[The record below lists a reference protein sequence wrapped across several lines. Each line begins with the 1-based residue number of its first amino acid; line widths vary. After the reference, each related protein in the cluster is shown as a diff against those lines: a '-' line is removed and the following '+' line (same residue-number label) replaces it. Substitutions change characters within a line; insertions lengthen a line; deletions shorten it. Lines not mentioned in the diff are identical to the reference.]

1 MRRLKDSRG
10 QPSLDSYHHHPLF
23 QGLGTLAESVPL
35 EGSSPFQGLW
45 GRTHGAF
52 AHHYTNVVVATSF
65 VDNQFNLGPSA
76 LKSPPWALAL
86 LPTTPFNLASS
97 TAREGH
103 TTTTSTGRRNSRPC
117 GPILTGPWPKHSH
130 TGCPASTT
138 ITFNLQPHAQRLGL
152 CPELSV
158 NQQYLPLLPQL
169 PFPAPWPPL
178 RPALCTNSHSPAPLL
193 TKG

>member
-130 TGCPASTT
+130 TGYPAPTT
-138 ITFNLQPHAQRLGL
+138 ITFNLQPHAQRFWGSVPSLVSTNNTSL
-152 CPELSV
+152 CSP
-158 NQQYLPLLPQL
+158 NC
-169 PFPAPWPPL
+169 PFL
-178 RPALCTNSHSPAPLL
+178 RPGPLFALHFARSHIHPRPF
-193 TKG
+193 